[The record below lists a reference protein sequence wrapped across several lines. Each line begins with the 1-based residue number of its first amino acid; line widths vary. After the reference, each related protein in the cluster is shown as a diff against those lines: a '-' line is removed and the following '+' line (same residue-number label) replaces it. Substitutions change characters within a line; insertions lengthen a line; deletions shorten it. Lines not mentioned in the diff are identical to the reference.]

1 MSKWMLILIAGGG
14 LIFLALTLTFTYE
27 VVLLDYITML
37 VVVIFGTTLA
47 YMTTVKFHSPMIVS
61 ENEKFNPTMFDSRAE
76 VLDDREWGH
85 QLGIVYW
92 SGYNAPKRVF
102 SKRDIETGGKAS
114 ILITLSPFMIESI
127 GNARFLAI
135 RGFPHESNFWE
146 AKAFLNR
153 PSIKDALSPEFKRAK
168 IHFAIHTKT
177 MHEDEPL
184 SDMSVLGDLAAT
196 LQEWRGEIA
205 STADLFSEEFKR
217 RLGAIKQF
225 RESGLSRMVKDKQIR
240 PAQPE
245 EEEQQK

>member
-114 ILITLSPFMIESI
+114 ILITLSPFSGLPMTILTWI
-127 GNARFLAI
+127 L
-135 RGFPHESNFWE
+135 P
-146 AKAFLNR
+146 
-153 PSIKDALSPEFKRAK
+153 
-168 IHFAIHTKT
+168 
-177 MHEDEPL
+177 
-184 SDMSVLGDLAAT
+184 VLGLVTVAI
-196 LQEWRGEIA
+196 GV
-205 STADLFSEEFKR
+205 SYKR
-217 RLGAIKQF
+217 ERMRL
-225 RESGLSRMVKDKQIR
+225 ER
-240 PAQPE
+240 PAPSHE
-245 EEEQQK
+245 EPVSASA